1 MFGLNDIGRFANT
14 ETDETVAD
22 HNILHAEQ
30 QFLQATYRNRCD
42 GLPARIFVD
51 DSFLIE
57 DQIAMVNGESSSFP
71 SRGRDSNLA

>member
-30 QFLQATYRNRCD
+30 QFNFCRQLTVIDATVYQ
-42 GLPARIFVD
+42 LV
-51 DSFLIE
+51 FLWMI
-57 DQIAMVNGESSSFP
+57 P
-71 SRGRDSNLA
+71 S